1 MRSSFSSNSFTAE
14 SNMLDALHN
23 YLDQIFSALNEA
35 GLGSILLVVWV
46 VVSLIFR
53 ISVIFN

>member
-1 MRSSFSSNSFTAE
+1 
-14 SNMLDALHN
+14 MLDALHN